1 MKFISLFILLIF
13 QVLCVSA
20 AKKDDI
26 AIIITNTLA
35 TSRMPEMVELSEKKV
50 RRKLEV
56 NDDDA
61 NIIITDAEG
70 KEIPSQ
76 KTYDGKRIFLSPE
89 LKAKEKRIFHARKAQ
104 SSDYAP
110 RVFGRRYPERQ
121 DDFSFENDRI
131 AYRLYGP
138 ETQKKGEKL
147 YGYDLFNKRTTDLIL
162 DEL

>member
-1 MKFISLFILLIF
+1 MKFISLFILLIC

-35 TSRMPEMVELSEKKV
+35 TSRMPEMVELSEKEV

-70 KEIPSQ
+70 PL
-76 KTYDGKRIFLSPE
+76 TV
-89 LKAKEKRIFHARKAQ
+89 
-104 SSDYAP
+104 AP
-110 RVFGRRYPERQ
+110 RRVGC
-121 DDFSFENDRI
+121 
-131 AYRLYGP
+131 G
-138 ETQKKGEKL
+138 
-147 YGYDLFNKRTTDLIL
+147 
-162 DEL
+162 

>member
-35 TSRMPEMVELSEKKV
+35 TSRMPEMVELSEKEV

-70 KEIPSQ
+70 K
-76 KTYDGKRIFLSPE
+76 
-89 LKAKEKRIFHARKAQ
+89 
-104 SSDYAP
+104 
-110 RVFGRRYPERQ
+110 
-121 DDFSFENDRI
+121 
-131 AYRLYGP
+131 
-138 ETQKKGEKL
+138 
-147 YGYDLFNKRTTDLIL
+147 
-162 DEL
+162 